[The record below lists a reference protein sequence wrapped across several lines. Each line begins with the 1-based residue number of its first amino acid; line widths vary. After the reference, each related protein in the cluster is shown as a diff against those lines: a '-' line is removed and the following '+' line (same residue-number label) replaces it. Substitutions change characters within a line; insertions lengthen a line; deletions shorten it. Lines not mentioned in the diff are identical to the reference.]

1 LSEKQDFRSPTH
13 FVALF
18 YRPLQMLLDEITFVG
33 FRTLDTAE
41 LENINVTETEE
52 DKKCKKQHTENQKNS
67 KIEI

>member
-1 LSEKQDFRSPTH
+1 
-13 FVALF
+13 
-18 YRPLQMLLDEITFVG
+18 MLLDEITFVG